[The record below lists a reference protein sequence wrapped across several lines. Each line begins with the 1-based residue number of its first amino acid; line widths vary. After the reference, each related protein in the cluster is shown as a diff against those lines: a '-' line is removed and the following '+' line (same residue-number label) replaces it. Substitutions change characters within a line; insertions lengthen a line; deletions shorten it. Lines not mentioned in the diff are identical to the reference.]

1 MSDTAGYF
9 RDGNMER
16 IEHSVSEA
24 REIKKDSA
32 ARSVRSGCRRHLDQ
46 VVYVSREGI
55 PKISWSS

>member
-9 RDGNMER
+9 RGENMER

-24 REIKKDSA
+24 REIKKDSV
-32 ARSVRSGCRRHLDQ
+32 ARCGRIGCRRPLDH

-55 PKISWSS
+55 PEISWSS